1 MNGDAM
7 KQTAVLYIATLVAL
21 VAIDFIWLS
30 QMGERL
36 YRPVMKDMVL
46 QDFRPVP
53 AIVFYLIF
61 AFGLVWFAGLPAVN
75 DASVRTALVNG
86 AMMGFVAYAT
96 YDLTNQ
102 ATLRE
107 WSTVLTLA
115 DLAWG
120 TILSAAASAIGYAA
134 AKTFA

>member
-1 MNGDAM
+1 M

-46 QDFRPVP
+46 QDFRPAP
-53 AIVFYLIF
+53 AIVFYMIF
-61 AFGLVWFAGLPAVN
+61 AFGLVWFAGLPALN
-75 DASVRTALVNG
+75 DGSARTALVNG
-86 AMMGFVAYAT
+86 ALMGFVAYAT
-96 YDLTNQ
+96 YDLTNH

-107 WSTVLTLA
+107 WSSVLTAA
-115 DLAWG
+115 DMAWG
-120 TILSAAASAIGYAA
+120 TLLSAAASAAGYGAA
-134 AKTFA
+134 RALS